1 MWNWELT
8 KKGEAA
14 QNVKHSKATFR
25 GFPMARSI
33 AFEDLATVVYVWVDD
48 WYQAH
53 AVGWRQGQ
61 AGAKPRFSDSEVIT
75 LLLLM
80 DFLPFPGETQFL
92 GFVRAHYRALF
103 PHLPGQSQFNRRAR
117 RLWPWVEALRR
128 HWAED
133 LGVTRA
139 SLYLLDTKPLPV
151 VGYKRDKSRSDFA
164 ATADYGVCA
173 SRNPKYFGY
182 KLVLLCTPAGV
193 PAAYE
198 LVPAST
204 DERVAGEQVLD
215 WVWQAR
221 ILGDKGFIG
230 ADWQQGYRET
240 RGLDILTPSRTNQR
254 TTRSAGF
261 QQWLHRLRERI
272 EGAFHEVQNTGR
284 HLEHRPCKTVRGLI
298 THVAAKM
305 TSHALKLLLRRQAG
319 IDIRT
324 FTVAP

>member
-1 MWNWELT
+1 MESAET
-8 KKGEAA
+8 T
-14 QNVKHSKATFR
+14 TFR

-33 AFEDLATVVYVWVDD
+33 AFEDLATEVYVRVDD

-53 AVGWRQGQ
+53 AAGGRQGQ

-92 GFVRAHYRALF
+92 GFVRANHLALF

-117 RLWPWVEALRR
+117 QLWPRVEELRR
-128 HWAED
+128 HWAEV
-133 LGVTRA
+133 LGATRA

-151 VGYKRDKSRSDFA
+151 VGYKRRKDRSDFA

-173 SRNPKYFGY
+173 SRNLKYFGY

-193 PAAYE
+193 PAAYD

-215 WVWQAR
+215 WVWGAR

-240 RGLDILTPSRTNQR
+240 RGLEILTPARRNQR
-254 TTRSAGF
+254 PARPAAV
-261 QQWLHRLRERI
+261 QQSLNRLRERI

-284 HLEHRPCKTVRGLI
+284 HLEHLTCRTLRGLR

-305 TSHALKLLLRRQAG
+305 TSHALKLLLRGQAG
-319 IDIRT
+319 IDVRT
-324 FTVAP
+324 FTVAV

>member
-1 MWNWELT
+1 
-8 KKGEAA
+8 
-14 QNVKHSKATFR
+14 
-25 GFPMARSI
+25 MAPSPL
-33 AFEDLATVVYVWVDD
+33 ECDCPVVYVWVDD
-48 WYQAH
+48 WYLAH
-53 AVGWRQGQ
+53 AAGGRAGQ
-61 AGAKPRFSDSEVIT
+61 AGAKPLFSDREVIT

-92 GFVRAHYRALF
+92 GFVRANHRSLF
-103 PHLPGQSQFNRRAR
+103 PHLLSQSQFNRRAR
-117 RLWPWVEALRR
+117 QLWPWVEALRR
-128 HWAED
+128 HWAET
-133 LGVTRA
+133 LGATRA

-151 VGYKRDKSRSDFA
+151 VGYTRCKDRSDFA

-173 SRNPKYFGY
+173 SRSRNLKYFGY

-204 DERVAGEQVLD
+204 DERVAGEHVLD

-240 RGLDILTPSRTNQR
+240 RGLDILTPSRANQR
-254 TTRSAGF
+254 TARPAAV
-261 QQWLHRLRERI
+261 QRWLNRLRERI

-284 HLEHRPCKTVRGLI
+284 HLEHLTCRTLRGLS

-305 TSHALKLLLRRQAG
+305 ASHALKLLLRREVG
-319 IDIRT
+319 IDVRT
-324 FTVAP
+324 FTVTV

>member
-1 MWNWELT
+1 MWNWGLT

-14 QNVKHSKATFR
+14 QNASGSTATFR
-25 GFPMARSI
+25 GFPMARSM
-33 AFEDLATVVYVWVDD
+33 AFEDLATEVYVRVDD

-53 AVGWRQGQ
+53 AADGRRGQ

-75 LLLLM
+75 LLLPV

-92 GFVRAHYRALF
+92 GFVRANHLALF

-117 RLWPWVEALRR
+117 RLGPWVEALRR
-128 HWAED
+128 HWAEA
-133 LGVTRA
+133 LGATRV
-139 SLYLLDTKPLPV
+139 SLCLLDTKPLPV
-151 VGYKRDKSRSDFA
+151 VGYKRRKDRSDFA

-173 SRNPKYFGY
+173 SRHLKYWGY

-193 PAAYE
+193 PVAYD

-215 WVWQAR
+215 WVWRAR

-230 ADWQQGYRET
+230 ADWQEGYRET
-240 RGLDILTPSRTNQR
+240 RGLEILTPARRNQR
-254 TTRSAGF
+254 TDRPADV
-261 QQWLHRLRERI
+261 QRWLNRLRERI

-284 HLEHRPCKTVRGLI
+284 HPGT
-298 THVAAKM
+298 
-305 TSHALKLLLRRQAG
+305 
-319 IDIRT
+319 
-324 FTVAP
+324 

>member
-1 MWNWELT
+1 
-8 KKGEAA
+8 
-14 QNVKHSKATFR
+14 
-25 GFPMARSI
+25 MARSI

-53 AVGWRQGQ
+53 GIGWRQGQ
-61 AGAKPRFSDSEVIT
+61 AGAKPLFSDSEVIT

-92 GFVRAHYRALF
+92 GFVRANYRSLF
-103 PHLPGQSQFNRRAR
+103 PRLLSQSQFNRRAR

-128 HWAED
+128 HWAD
-133 LGVTRA
+133 ALGATRA

-151 VGYKRDKSRSDFA
+151 VGYKRSKGRSDFA

-173 SRNPKYFGY
+173 SRNLKYFGY

-204 DERVAGEQVLD
+204 DERVAGEHVLD

-221 ILGDKGFIG
+221 ILGDKGFLG
-230 ADWQQGYRET
+230 ADWQQGYRDT
-240 RGLDILTPSRTNQR
+240 RGLDILTPCRTNQR
-254 TTRSAGF
+254 TTRPVSF
-261 QQWLHRLRERI
+261 QRWLNRLRERI

-284 HLEHRPCKTVRGLI
+284 HLEHLPCKTVRGLS

-305 TSHALKLLLRRQAG
+305 TSHALKLLLRREAG
-319 IDIRT
+319 IDVQT
-324 FTVAP
+324 FAVTV

>member
-1 MWNWELT
+1 
-8 KKGEAA
+8 
-14 QNVKHSKATFR
+14 
-25 GFPMARSI
+25 MARSM

-48 WYQAH
+48 GYQAH
-53 AVGWRQGQ
+53 AAGGRQGQ
-61 AGAKPRFSDSEVIT
+61 AGAQPRFSDSEVIT

-92 GFVRAHYRALF
+92 GFVRANHLSLF
-103 PHLPGQSQFNRRAR
+103 PHLLSQSQFNRRAR
-117 RLWPWVEALRR
+117 QLWPWVEALRR
-128 HWAED
+128 HWAEV
-133 LGVTRA
+133 LGGTGG

-151 VGYKRDKSRSDFA
+151 VGYTRDKGRSDFA

-173 SRNPKYFGY
+173 SRNLKYFGY

-221 ILGDKGFIG
+221 ILGDKDFLG

-240 RGLDILTPSRTNQR
+240 RGLEILTPARANQR
-254 TTRSAGF
+254 PARPAAV
-261 QQWLHRLRERI
+261 QRWLNRLRERI

-284 HLEHRPCKTVRGLI
+284 HLEHLTCRTLRGLS

-305 TSHALKLLLRRQAG
+305 ASHALKLLLRRQAG
-319 IDIRT
+319 IDVRT
-324 FTVAP
+324 FTLTL

>member
-1 MWNWELT
+1 
-8 KKGEAA
+8 
-14 QNVKHSKATFR
+14 
-25 GFPMARSI
+25 MARSI

-53 AVGWRQGQ
+53 AAGGRAGQ
-61 AGAKPRFSDSEVIT
+61 AGAKPLFSDSEVIT
-75 LLLLM
+75 RLLLM
-80 DFLPFPGETQFL
+80 DCLPFPGETPCL
-92 GFVRAHYRALF
+92 GFVRAHHRSLF
-103 PHLPGQSQFNRRAR
+103 PHLLSQSQFHRRAR
-117 RLWPWVEALRR
+117 QLWPWVEALRR
-128 HWAED
+128 HWAET
-133 LGVTRA
+133 LGATRA

-151 VGYKRDKSRSDFA
+151 VGYTRRKDRSDFA

-173 SRNPKYFGY
+173 RRNLKYFGY
-182 KLVLLCTPAGV
+182 KLVLLCTPTGV

-221 ILGDKGFIG
+221 ILGDKGLIG

-240 RGLDILTPSRTNQR
+240 RGLDILTPSRAHQR
-254 TTRSAGF
+254 TARPAAVPR
-261 QQWLHRLRERI
+261 WLNRLRERI

-284 HLEHRPCKTVRGLI
+284 HREHLTCRTLRGLS

-305 TSHALKLLLRRQAG
+305 ASHALKLLLRREVG
-319 IDIRT
+319 IDVRT
-324 FTVAP
+324 FTVTV

>member
-1 MWNWELT
+1 
-8 KKGEAA
+8 
-14 QNVKHSKATFR
+14 
-25 GFPMARSI
+25 MARSI

-48 WYQAH
+48 GYQAH
-53 AVGWRQGQ
+53 AADRR
-61 AGAKPRFSDSEVIT
+61 AGLAGVKPLFSDSEVIT

-92 GFVRAHYRALF
+92 GFVRANHRPLF
-103 PHLPGQSQFNRRAR
+103 PHLLSQSQFNRRAR
-117 RLWPWVEALRR
+117 QLWPWVEALRR
-128 HWAED
+128 HWAET
-133 LGVTRA
+133 LGATRA

-151 VGYKRDKSRSDFA
+151 VGYTRRKDRSDFA

-173 SRNPKYFGY
+173 SRKLKYFGY

-240 RGLDILTPSRTNQR
+240 RGLDILTPSRAHQR
-254 TTRSAGF
+254 TAWPATV
-261 QQWLHRLRERI
+261 QQWLNRLRERI
-272 EGAFHEVQNTGR
+272 EGACHEVQNTGR
-284 HLEHRPCKTVRGLI
+284 HREHLTCRTLRGLS

-305 TSHALKLLLRRQAG
+305 ASHALKLLLRREVG
-319 IDIRT
+319 IDVRT
-324 FTVAP
+324 FTVTV

>member
-14 QNVKHSKATFR
+14 QNVKRPTPTFR
-25 GFPMARSI
+25 GFPMARSM
-33 AFEDLATVVYVWVDD
+33 AFEDLATVVHVWVDD

-53 AVGWRQGQ
+53 AAGWRQGQ
-61 AGAKPRFSDSEVIT
+61 AGAKPRFRDSEVIT

-80 DFLPFPGETQFL
+80 DFLPFPGETQFP
-92 GFVRAHYRALF
+92 GFVRAHYRSLF
-103 PHLPGQSQFNRRAR
+103 PHLLSQSQFNRRAR
-117 RLWPWVEALRR
+117 RLWPWAEALG
-128 HWAED
+128 A
-133 LGVTRA
+133 TRA

-151 VGYKRDKSRSDFA
+151 VGYKRDKGRRDCA

-173 SRNPKYFGY
+173 SRNLKYFGY

-215 WVWQAR
+215 WVWQAC

-230 ADWQQGYRET
+230 ADWQQGYRGT
-240 RGLDILTPSRTNQR
+240 RGLDILTPARTNQR
-254 TTRSAGF
+254 TARSAGF

-284 HLEHRPCKTVRGLI
+284 HLEHLPCKTVRGLI

-305 TSHALKLLLRRQAG
+305 TSHALKLLFRHQVG

-324 FTVAP
+324 GRVVP